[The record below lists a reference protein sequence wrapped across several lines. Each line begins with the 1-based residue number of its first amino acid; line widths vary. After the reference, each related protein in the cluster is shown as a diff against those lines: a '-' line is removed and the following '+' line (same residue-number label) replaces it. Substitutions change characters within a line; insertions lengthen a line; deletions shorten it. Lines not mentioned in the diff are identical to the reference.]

1 MIYIILFAVGYVAGF
16 FSAALL
22 AAAGR
27 SDNNDR

>member
-1 MIYIILFAVGYVAGF
+1 MIYIILFAAGYVAGF

-27 SDNNDR
+27 RDQDD